1 MRTVSFLWKQEKQKQ
16 NVLEIARQ
24 SGALYDKFCDF
35 VDELRKIGLRI
46 DSAKDAYDEAMNKL
60 TDGKRFGDTL
70 IGKAEK
76 IKDLGARTSKLL
88 PKEFLPND

>member
-1 MRTVSFLWKQEKQKQ
+1 MNDNIKNL
-16 NVLEIARQ
+16 NL
-24 SGALYDKFCDF
+24 
-35 VDELRKIGLRI
+35 LRKIGLRL

-88 PKEFLPND
+88 PKELTGE